1 MFLLVF
7 HDQEPGFGRWS
18 IDYNFAEAAPA
29 SADRGVPPPGV
40 RPGAE
45 QPATGARRFRGGR
58 PIRRPRSDDRRGPGV
73 PLLWA
78 KTAGIARDERTAAI
92 VRLRAV
98 SGPVCPSSGCGGRPV
113 RNSQMQRQACFE
125 VPYTGKRRVSERI
138 SGIPCPHGCRDRHAS
153 HRRDAARGRY
163 FRATGYGPRPR
174 YRGRVLRGHVG
185 VGHPRGSS
193 SGLGQS
199 GAAACPV
206 GRRRCAY
213 CRDGRREL
221 VGTAGRLSRRA
232 RGHLASPSNDLPRR
246 VVRPVAVA
254 WPYPPTRFARRFLEQ
269 PTEEPPLREPQQ
281 EQHR

>member
-1 MFLLVF
+1 MIPDPNGSRSPLVGLTTHAHAHF
-7 HDQEPGFGRWS
+7 SLD
-18 IDYNFAEAAPA
+18 
-29 SADRGVPPPGV
+29 SA
-40 RPGAE
+40 
-45 QPATGARRFRGGR
+45 
-58 PIRRPRSDDRRGPGV
+58 
-73 PLLWA
+73 
-78 KTAGIARDERTAAI
+78 
-92 VRLRAV
+92 
-98 SGPVCPSSGCGGRPV
+98 
-113 RNSQMQRQACFE
+113 
-125 VPYTGKRRVSERI
+125 RRVSERI

-254 WPYPPTRFARRFLEQ
+254 WPLPPRRVLRGGSWNNQPRNLRSANRNRNNTDNRNNNNGFRVARTLSSPSR
-269 PTEEPPLREPQQ
+269 
-281 EQHR
+281 HRYGGAGSAVSVQGGS